1 MSNTKQ
7 IEEIK
12 NQISELKGKLYDLNY
27 DPVQGEIEDEL
38 RYQEERLEEELTTLT
53 YYEDEVRCAK
63 QEVADAKGYIK
74 KLKAQLASH
83 KAKMAKKKK
92 PKARK

>member
-1 MSNTKQ
+1 MSKTKQ

-12 NQISELKGKLYDLNY
+12 NQINELKLKLHDLNF
-27 DPVQGEIEDEL
+27 DPVEAEIEDEIF
-38 RYQEERLEEELTTLT
+38 YHQERLEEELTTLS

-63 QEVADAKGYIK
+63 KEVADAKGYIK

-92 PKARK
+92 PKTRK